1 MMNKNLYSKELKRNR
16 KNLWIWSGIAIAF
29 TFMIVSL
36 YPSMQN
42 AGKAMADSM
51 PEEMLKAFGMD
62 VAQWKEIMGYYK
74 TYFGFHII
82 LIMSI
87 YVCSTGANI
96 ISKEERDRT
105 SEFLF
110 SKPISRETIFT
121 SKVVSLFT
129 LTLFIFAIQT
139 IACVIGIMIFDNGT
153 INWET
158 FISIQFNGLVLMTFF
173 GSVGLLISML
183 SKPKKNF
190 MGLVVGVV
198 FTCYFIYAIS
208 KSVDDANWLGYFSP
222 FYYLTFDGKIDI
234 LAVLVFI
241 FLLFSCLILSYKIF
255 HKKDIGA

>member
-1 MMNKNLYSKELKRNR
+1 
-16 KNLWIWSGIAIAF
+16 
-29 TFMIVSL
+29 MIVSL

-51 PEEMLKAFGMD
+51 PKEMLKAFGMD

-105 SEFLF
+105 SEFFF
-110 SKPISRETIFT
+110 SKPISRKTIFT

-153 INWET
+153 INWEHLY
-158 FISIQFNGLVLMTFF
+158 INSIQWACFNDFF
-173 GSVGLLISML
+173 WWRLD
-183 SKPKKNF
+183 
-190 MGLVVGVV
+190 
-198 FTCYFIYAIS
+198 C
-208 KSVDDANWLGYFSP
+208 
-222 FYYLTFDGKIDI
+222 
-234 LAVLVFI
+234 
-241 FLLFSCLILSYKIF
+241 
-255 HKKDIGA
+255 

>member
-1 MMNKNLYSKELKRNR
+1 MINKNLYSKELKRNR

-29 TFMIVSL
+29 TFMIVSI

-62 VAQWKEIMGYYK
+62 VEKWKEIMGYYK

-96 ISKEERDRT
+96 ISKEERDKT

-110 SKPISRETIFT
+110 SKPISRKTIFT
-121 SKVVSLFT
+121 SKVASLFT
-129 LTLFIFAIQT
+129 LTLFIFSIQT
-139 IACVIGIMIFDNGT
+139 ISCIIGIILFDNGT

-158 FISIQFNGLVLMTFF
+158 FISIQFNGLVLITFF
-173 GSVGLLISML
+173 GGIGLLISML

-198 FTCYFIYAIS
+198 FTSYFIYAIS
-208 KSVDDANWLGYFSP
+208 KSVDDVNWLGYFSP
-222 FYYLTFDGKIDI
+222 FYYSTFDGETNFYT
-234 LAVLVFI
+234 VLVFI
-241 FLLFSCLILSYKIF
+241 FLLFSSLILSYKIF
-255 HKKDIGA
+255 HKKDIEA

>member
-1 MMNKNLYSKELKRNR
+1 MNKNLYSKELKRNR

-96 ISKEERDRT
+96 ISKEEET
-105 SEFLF
+105 EHPSFFSVNPFQEKQYLQVKLFHYLHLHFLF
-110 SKPISRETIFT
+110 
-121 SKVVSLFT
+121 L
-129 LTLFIFAIQT
+129 
-139 IACVIGIMIFDNGT
+139 
-153 INWET
+153 
-158 FISIQFNGLVLMTFF
+158 QFKRLHV
-173 GSVGLLISML
+173 
-183 SKPKKNF
+183 
-190 MGLVVGVV
+190 
-198 FTCYFIYAIS
+198 
-208 KSVDDANWLGYFSP
+208 
-222 FYYLTFDGKIDI
+222 
-234 LAVLVFI
+234 
-241 FLLFSCLILSYKIF
+241 
-255 HKKDIGA
+255 